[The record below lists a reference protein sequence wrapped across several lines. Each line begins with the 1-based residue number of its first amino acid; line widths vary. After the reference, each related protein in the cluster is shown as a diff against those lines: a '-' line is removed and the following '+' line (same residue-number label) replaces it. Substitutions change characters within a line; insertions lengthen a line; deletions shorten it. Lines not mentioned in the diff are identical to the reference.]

1 MLLAPTDPREPRSP
15 GDVTHVSHDAAT
27 LAQMLHEATARLAA
41 QREAL
46 CGEAAPQLRHT
57 EDRLR
62 DVTAATETAATSIMD
77 GVNDL
82 TALVGQLGEMTLPP
96 EAAPLVGQLT
106 DGLFDL
112 MVHLQFQDITS
123 QQLRYAESVLRAT
136 ESQLVSMAAE
146 GTDMVVEERTDCS
159 APAAFDPR
167 ASSKPM
173 PNRQASI
180 DALFGG

>member
-1 MLLAPTDPREPRSP
+1 MTDLLTD
-15 GDVTHVSHDAAT
+15 DAGT
-27 LAQMLHEATARLAA
+27 LAQLLREATTRLAA

-46 CGEAAPQLRHT
+46 FGEAAPQLRHT

-62 DVTAATETAATSIMD
+62 DVTAATESAATSIMD
-77 GVNDL
+77 GVNQL
-82 TALVGQLGEMTLPP
+82 TDLVGQLGEMPLPA
-96 EAAPLVGQLT
+96 EATPLVGQLT
-106 DGLFDL
+106 DGLFEL

-123 QQLRYAESVLRAT
+123 QQLRYAESVIRAT

-146 GTDMVVEERTDCS
+146 GTDEVVEARSDHD

-167 ASSKPM
+167 ASSKPL

-180 DALFGG
+180 DAFFGH

>member
-1 MLLAPTDPREPRSP
+1 MLMAPSDPRIAAGTNDLSTQ
-15 GDVTHVSHDAAT
+15 DVPS
-27 LAQMLHEATARLAA
+27 LLQRLQEATARLDA
-41 QREAL
+41 QREVLA
-46 CGEAAPQLRHT
+46 GEAAPQLRHT

-77 GVNDL
+77 GVNEL
-82 TALVGQLGEMTLPP
+82 TGLVAQLGEMPLPS

-123 QQLRYAESVLRAT
+123 QQLRYAESVIRAT
-136 ESQLVSMAAE
+136 ECQLVTMAAE
-146 GTDMVVEERTDCS
+146 GTGEAAEQRTDRD
-159 APAAFDPR
+159 APCAFDPR
-167 ASSKPM
+167 ASSKPL